1 MKKKMTLILL
11 ATLFVV
17 AGSFAQT
24 QRVLSQKHLPTIAQ
38 QLGKNEQQ
46 QPSMKSLQMLNS
58 VEKQKGLRA
67 SVAAHNMLT
76 GKKAVRKHSTS
87 RRAAADIIYDQPE
100 GTQYLMNRSGYAYY
114 TFWGYVY
121 STELSG
127 AVGNVVVNGNT
138 IASIKRNLH
147 PLHAEE
153 LVW

>member
-76 GKKAVRKHSTS
+76 GNAALLPTSSTISPRVLRKPILAAVL
-87 RRAAADIIYDQPE
+87 P
-100 GTQYLMNRSGYAYY
+100 
-114 TFWGYVY
+114 
-121 STELSG
+121 
-127 AVGNVVVNGNT
+127 T
-138 IASIKRNLH
+138 ITPSSA
-147 PLHAEE
+147 
-153 LVW
+153 